1 MSVRMCIIA
10 VALERKLTYEE
21 IKTCFAN
28 NRDGA
33 GIAWSGNGK
42 NFLRKGFM
50 DVDEF
55 IEFYRRVDALPHV
68 VHFRKA
74 TSGGVSPELT
84 HPFVVDLRAPL
95 DTSWSGRKPVVFHN
109 GVIRGWEELF
119 LRFIPDIVRE
129 LRRSRK
135 GSHLPS
141 GPWSDTRAAAVMA
154 AYAGEEV
161 FSFLG
166 GKFAVLDRG
175 RVRTYGEFVRE
186 NGVLFSNT
194 SYKNVRRHTREE
206 YPYSWVPKKAL
217 GGATSEVLLPDDD
230 PVEEW
235 RLRWLR

>member
-1 MSVRMCIIA
+1 MSLRMCIIA
-10 VALERKLTYEE
+10 VAFERKLTYEE

-28 NRDGA
+28 NPDGA
-33 GIAWSGNGK
+33 GIAWCREGK

-50 DVDEF
+50 DVEEF
-55 IEFYRRVDALPHV
+55 IDFYRQVDALPHV

-84 HPFVVDLRAPL
+84 HPFVVDLHAPL
-95 DTSWSGRKPVVFHN
+95 DTTWSGRKPVVFHN

-119 LRFIPDIVRE
+119 LRLIPDIVRE
-129 LRRSRK
+129 LRRCRK
-135 GSHLPS
+135 GSHLPP

-154 AYAGEEV
+154 AYAGEEI

-186 NGVLFSNT
+186 SGVLFSKT
-194 SYKNVRRHTREE
+194 SYKNVRRHIKEE
-206 YPYSWVPKKAL
+206 YLYSWVPKRASGGMAPERDVL
-217 GGATSEVLLPDDD
+217 GDDSVD
-230 PVEEW
+230 KW
-235 RLRWLR
+235 RVRWLK